1 MSNFCQNSITV
12 VGEEEIIARMF
23 EHVRSEKADLGKVPS
38 PDKTKEE
45 NRIWLGLE
53 FDYNKVVPKEG
64 GNQWQDEHWGTR
76 GNPMNAATWFADI
89 NEVDGVDL
97 SVYKK
102 PACGN
107 IIYSSAWSPALP
119 VTAALSKQYPE
130 LIFTHS
136 YFIEGGAEGSGYQVW
151 KAGNLLEEFED
162 DIEDYEQEGDY
173 EE

>member
-1 MSNFCQNSITV
+1 
-12 VGEEEIIARMF
+12 
-23 EHVRSEKADLGKVPS
+23 
-38 PDKTKEE
+38 
-45 NRIWLGLE
+45 
-53 FDYNKVVPKEG
+53 
-64 GNQWQDEHWGTR
+64 
-76 GNPMNAATWFADI
+76 MNAATWFADI